1 MMQEDNHV
9 LQIEYTED
17 DYTATQKYKGNK
29 GYTTHKD
36 LSGRIQQNNGGDN
49 NSRKNEKKCKF
60 IEKINY
66 K

>member
-17 DYTATQKYKGNK
+17 DYTAAQKYKGNK

-36 LSGRIQQNNGGDN
+36 LSGRIQQNN
-49 NSRKNEKKCKF
+49 
-60 IEKINY
+60 
-66 K
+66 

>member
-36 LSGRIQQNNGGDN
+36 LLGHIQQNNGGDT
-49 NSRKNEKKCKF
+49 STESTKRQKNDA
-60 IEKINY
+60 
-66 K
+66 

>member
-17 DYTATQKYKGNK
+17 DYTAAQKYKGNK

-36 LSGRIQQNNGGDN
+36 SSGHIQQKNGGDT
-49 NSRKNEKKCKF
+49 SKERTKYQKNDA
-60 IEKINY
+60 
-66 K
+66 

>member
-17 DYTATQKYKGNK
+17 DYTAPKKKNKRNK

-36 LSGRIQQNNGGDN
+36 SSGHIQKKNGGDT
-49 NSRKNEKKCKF
+49 SIKRKKHQKNDA
-60 IEKINY
+60 
-66 K
+66 

>member
-17 DYTATQKYKGNK
+17 DYTAAQKYKGNK

-36 LSGRIQQNNGGDN
+36 SSRHIQENNGGDN
-49 NSRKNEKKCKF
+49 NSRKNEKNANSQK
-60 IEKINY
+60 N
-66 K
+66 

>member
-36 LSGRIQQNNGGDN
+36 LSGRIQQNNGGDT
-49 NSRKNEKKCKF
+49 STERTKRQKNDA
-60 IEKINY
+60 
-66 K
+66 